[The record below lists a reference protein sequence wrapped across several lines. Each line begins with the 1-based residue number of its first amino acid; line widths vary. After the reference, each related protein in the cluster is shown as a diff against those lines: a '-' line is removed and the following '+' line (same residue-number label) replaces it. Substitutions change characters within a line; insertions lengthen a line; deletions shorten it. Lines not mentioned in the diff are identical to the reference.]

1 MRLPPF
7 VQEKLAEILPANSL
21 RRRFAKGAFWSIS
34 GTAISQALALAAS
47 IVTARILGKV
57 GFGELGMIVSTVGM
71 FGIFAGLGLGLT
83 ATKHIAQYR
92 STDTAQTGRIIAM
105 CSVVATL
112 SGGVI
117 AGIIFF
123 AAPYLADHTIN
134 APHLTM
140 ELRIGCGLL
149 FFNAVIGA
157 QTGVLA
163 GFEAFKTIAK
173 VNLFRGLAN
182 FPLMVLGVYLFG
194 LPGAVGG
201 RVAAAGIGWILNEI
215 ALRMESRR
223 AGVLISYS
231 DILAELPILWSFSV
245 PAFLSQAM
253 VGPMMWG
260 TRALLVN
267 QDNGY
272 SEMGIFAAAQ
282 RLILVIIALPNLVSR
297 VSLPIL
303 SELYGTNRRKK
314 YGRTLLMLVW
324 LYAACCLAVMIPMSV
339 FSRQIMFL
347 FGKEFVQGWPIL
359 CILGL
364 ATSVSVVN
372 MVVGQAISSS
382 GKMWWGF
389 FLNVLWALELLICTK
404 IFITRGAIGLSL
416 AYLLAYILHTAQ
428 VSAFVLKILKKD
440 LTLKNEKY
448 MATIRTRNSQL

>member
-1 MRLPPF
+1 MKLPAF

-34 GTAISQALALAAS
+34 GTAISQTLALAAS

-57 GFGELGMIVSTVGM
+57 GFGELGIIVSTVGM

-92 STDTAQTGRIIAM
+92 STDTAQAGRIIAM

-117 AGIIFF
+117 TGIIFF
-123 AAPYLADHTIN
+123 AAPYLAAHTIN
-134 APHLTM
+134 APHLAM

-149 FFNAVIGA
+149 FFNAVIGS

-201 RVAAAGIGWILNEI
+201 RVAAASIGWILNEI
-215 ALRMESRR
+215 ALRIESRR
-223 AGVLISYS
+223 AGVLISYR

-253 VGPMMWG
+253 VGPVMWG

-272 SEMGIFAAAQ
+272 AEMGIFAAAQ
-282 RLILVIIALPNLVSR
+282 RLMLVLIALPNLVSR

-324 LYAACCLAVMIPMSV
+324 LYSACCLAVMIPMSV

-347 FGKEFVQGWPIL
+347 FGKEFVQGWPTL

-404 IFITRGAIGLSL
+404 IFMTQGATGLSL

-428 VSAFVLKILKKD
+428 VTAFVLKILKKD

-448 MATIRTRNSQL
+448 MATIRT